1 MSIHSEYVIV
11 TTPYSFASVHNFSND
26 CFELFNLATIEYHS
40 DLYLD
45 FIGVSL
51 FALDSGLDDVS
62 FGTVRLT
69 LELPKVLRGGNQINL
84 VSVCKFY
91 RFTDYLI
98 LFLASH
104 MILWRQP
111 VGFII
116 MIKGRLC
123 F

>member
-1 MSIHSEYVIV
+1 
-11 TTPYSFASVHNFSND
+11 
-26 CFELFNLATIEYHS
+26 
-40 DLYLD
+40 
-45 FIGVSL
+45 L
-51 FALDSGLDDVS
+51 FALNSGLDDVS

-69 LELPKVLRGGNQINL
+69 LELPKVPRGGTQFNL

-91 RFTDYLI
+91 FNRFTDYLI
-98 LFLASH
+98 LFLISH

-111 VGFII
+111 VGFIL